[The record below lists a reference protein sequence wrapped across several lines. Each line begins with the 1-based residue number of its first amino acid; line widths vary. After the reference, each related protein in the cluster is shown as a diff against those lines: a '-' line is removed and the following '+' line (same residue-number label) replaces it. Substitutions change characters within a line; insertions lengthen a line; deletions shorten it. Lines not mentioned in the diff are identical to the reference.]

1 MKTVSIWNPKGG
13 QGKSLLAVNLG
24 GAAIELGLKPLIIC
38 QDPQG
43 TSTLF
48 YKSGNLPFE
57 VISEIPK
64 EAPDADIV
72 IFDHQASDWELP
84 PCNLVIMP
92 TKPERSQYATYADAY
107 EMATKAGKQ
116 VITVVTDGNM
126 SRKNEKETVLI
137 LRKRGAFELR
147 SSVAFSRASDE
158 YRTIFSPDLNRVHN
172 IKDRRMELQ
181 AILAAVLQGLNNK
194 NVEVKVK
201 QRRKEHVGA

>member
-1 MKTVSIWNPKGG
+1 MKVVSVWNPKGG
-13 QGKSLLAVNLG
+13 QGKSVIAINLG
-24 GAAIELGLKPLIIC
+24 AAALELGLKPLVIC

-48 YKSGNLPFE
+48 YKAGNLPFE

-84 PCNLVIMP
+84 SCKLVIMP

-107 EMATKAGKQ
+107 KIARQAGKQ
-116 VITVVTDGNM
+116 IITVVTDGNM
-126 SRKNEKETVLI
+126 NRKNEKETVTA
-137 LRKRGAFELR
+137 LRKRGAFEIR

-158 YRTIFSPDLNRVHN
+158 YRTIFSPELNRVHH

-181 AILAAVLQGLNNK
+181 AILAAVLQGLDNIPQPK
-194 NVEVKVK
+194 TEK
-201 QRRKEHVGA
+201 KEKEYVGA